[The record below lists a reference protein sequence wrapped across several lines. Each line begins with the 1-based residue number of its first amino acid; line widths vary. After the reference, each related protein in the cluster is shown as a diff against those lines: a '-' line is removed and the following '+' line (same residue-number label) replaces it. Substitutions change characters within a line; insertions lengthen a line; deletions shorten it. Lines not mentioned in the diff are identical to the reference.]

1 MKPSE
6 FKRKAKEEFGVVI
19 DALLIEESGAVK
31 IAPKEWMHLNQKGVK
46 AEPALTLY
54 KDGYKHA
61 FFTVFARKIKKNVV
75 EVGKEEVRA
84 FFSGKEFPIEVKDGT
99 YALSYKGQVFG
110 GVIVR
115 KGRAKPILNKG
126 IKREII

>member
-19 DALLIEESGAVK
+19 DALLIEEDGAVK
-31 IAPKEWMHLNQKGVK
+31 IAPKEWMHLNQRGVK

-61 FFTVFARKIKKNVV
+61 FFTVFSKKIRKNIV
-75 EVGKEEVRA
+75 EVGKEEMGA
-84 FFSGKEFPIEVKDGT
+84 FFSGKEFPLDIKDGT
-99 YALSYKGQVFG
+99 YALSYKGHIFG
-110 GVIVR
+110 GALVR
-115 KGRAKPILNKG
+115 EGKARPILNKG
-126 IKREII
+126 LKREII